1 VTGSSDRLGNSNA
14 AAEVLQ
20 FLLAVEFCDFSLHL
34 ANYYLI
40 IFGIYS
46 AIFLIQP
53 FSSFGLFSIFL
64 ILCMSFLH
72 DVPLAK
78 YPGIYHPVV
87 NFCPL
92 PYQYYSLVP

>member
-1 VTGSSDRLGNSNA
+1 LSFDHSFFTAVKQYTFISLRLILLCLEVTGSSDRLGNSNA

-20 FLLAVEFCDFSLHL
+20 FLLAVEFCDFSLYM

-53 FSSFGLFSIFL
+53 FSSFGLFSTFL
-64 ILCMSFLH
+64 I
-72 DVPLAK
+72 
-78 YPGIYHPVV
+78 YHI
-87 NFCPL
+87 
-92 PYQYYSLVP
+92 